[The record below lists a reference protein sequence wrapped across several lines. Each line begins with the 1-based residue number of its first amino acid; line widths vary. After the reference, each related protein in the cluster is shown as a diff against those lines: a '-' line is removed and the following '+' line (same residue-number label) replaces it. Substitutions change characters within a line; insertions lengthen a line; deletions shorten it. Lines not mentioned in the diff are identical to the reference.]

1 MTLIGSNKRLKT
13 NTDSRLMLA
22 LSPPFRYGMAME
34 KPGTTTP
41 VEQGP
46 KWSRR
51 LRKCAAFT
59 LALVSCGI
67 PGSKEPFL
75 PPDRAADF
83 DVVTMG
89 DSISAGSGIQ
99 PHEPGTEQGCQR
111 SLNGSLADELRQRGV
126 TNITEV
132 GCRGA
137 SVDDMYREQHHQPPQ
152 IDAVTEKTDTVILSL
167 GINFLDLKEVFA
179 ACKTDEC
186 TPDAAIVVDTFHQLH
201 DEGYRAKLVQ
211 LYRDILDRM
220 HPRGILYLTEY
231 STPIRSYCPVV
242 VGKYTAIFIET
253 LVDEVNT
260 VMHETA
266 AEVGGKRIV
275 IVPAQPWSDVCI
287 TLGTGVQ
294 LGGSNVGHPT
304 SYEEQGRRVAERL
317 VTQTAP
323 YNHPILGNSRMFT
336 GRKK

>member
-1 MTLIGSNKRLKT
+1 
-13 NTDSRLMLA
+13 MLA
-22 LSPPFRYGMAME
+22 HPSHFRYGMAME
-34 KPGTTTP
+34 RQGSTTP

-46 KWSRR
+46 KWQQR
-51 LRKCAAFT
+51 LKKCAAFT
-59 LALVSCGI
+59 LALVSCGV
-67 PGSKEPFL
+67 PSSKEPFL
-75 PPDRAADF
+75 LPNRAADF

-89 DSISAGSGIQ
+89 DSISAGSGVQ

-111 SLNGSLADELRQRGV
+111 SLNGSLADVLRTHGI
-126 TNITEV
+126 TNIAEV

-152 IDAVTEKTDTVILSL
+152 IDTITEDTDAVILSL
-167 GINFLDLKEVFA
+167 GVNFLDLKEVFA

-186 TPDAAIVVDTFHQLH
+186 TPDAAIVVDTFRQLH

-231 STPIRSYCPVV
+231 TTPIRSYCPVV
-242 VGKYTAIFIET
+242 VGKYTALFIES
-253 LVDEVNT
+253 LVDEVNA

-266 AEVGGKRIV
+266 AEVGGERIV
-275 IVPAQPWSDVCI
+275 IVPAERWSDVCA

-304 SYEEQGRRVAERL
+304 SYEAQGRRVAQQL
-317 VTQTAP
+317 ITQTAP
-323 YNHPILGNSRMFT
+323 HNHPALGGSLVFKGGKR
-336 GRKK
+336 